1 VRAEEL
7 EDSPRSPFVV
17 HIGQEVWK
25 LMLQK
30 ACRNMQQEAD
40 VM

>member
-25 LMLQK
+25 LVLQK
-30 ACRNMQQEAD
+30 LVGICSRRQM
-40 VM
+40 